1 MQDPLTC
8 RKSAQ
13 SHASLEKISQRR
25 TETSVTHRSTPMS
38 KDLGC
43 IPRMLPLLQ
52 CANSQKFKLA
62 RSSPMTT
69 PSLSPWAMGSGLRS
83 LNRMPQLS
91 SVEFAPMLLSR
102 RTISS
107 PESEQLKISQ
117 TKLTYQYSNKYGM
130 SYVEFS
136 ISFIN
141 ND

>member
-1 MQDPLTC
+1 
-8 RKSAQ
+8 
-13 SHASLEKISQRR
+13 
-25 TETSVTHRSTPMS
+25 
-38 KDLGC
+38 
-43 IPRMLPLLQ
+43 
-52 CANSQKFKLA
+52 
-62 RSSPMTT
+62 
-69 PSLSPWAMGSGLRS
+69 
-83 LNRMPQLS
+83 
-91 SVEFAPMLLSR
+91 MLLSR